1 MDVLCIEYDRKKKG
15 LNIDKIAHMFEFGGT
30 TQVYKLISSLEKKEY
45 IKRKGNEIVI
55 SREGKKKLFSF
66 REDGN
71 KQSKKE
77 FSSQI
82 PIDYYNDTK
91 IKEIEVFIGTFF
103 LLSLSVLFIYA
114 LTIILEKTGEL
125 SQLLTI
131 IFIIIFLFVGIILFF
146 SFFFVYVLMWNFIIT
161 GIGIIVEPISFEIG
175 FYIRKNVEKI
185 SKIAIIIL
193 AVIGTGIAWG
203 LAGIKGLLGGVIMT
217 FIIELF
223 LKREKVIEF
232 LKNKLRK

>member
-1 MDVLCIEYDRKKKG
+1 
-15 LNIDKIAHMFEFGGT
+15 
-30 TQVYKLISSLEKKEY
+30 
-45 IKRKGNEIVI
+45 
-55 SREGKKKLFSF
+55 
-66 REDGN
+66 
-71 KQSKKE
+71 
-77 FSSQI
+77 
-82 PIDYYNDTK
+82 
-91 IKEIEVFIGTFF
+91 
-103 LLSLSVLFIYA
+103 
-114 LTIILEKTGEL
+114 
-125 SQLLTI
+125 
-131 IFIIIFLFVGIILFF
+131 
-146 SFFFVYVLMWNFIIT
+146 MWNFIIT

>member
-103 LLSLSVLFIYA
+103 FAFSFGFVYLRFNNHTRKNRRA
-114 LTIILEKTGEL
+114 LTTSYYNLHNNFLICWDYPLFL
-125 SQLLTI
+125 
-131 IFIIIFLFVGIILFF
+131 IFLCICF
-146 SFFFVYVLMWNFIIT
+146 
-161 GIGIIVEPISFEIG
+161 
-175 FYIRKNVEKI
+175 NVEFYYHGDRNY
-185 SKIAIIIL
+185 SR
-193 AVIGTGIAWG
+193 TN
-203 LAGIKGLLGGVIMT
+203 
-217 FIIELF
+217 F
-223 LKREKVIEF
+223 L
-232 LKNKLRK
+232 